1 MTTNAKHLVEH
12 IAADADATRE
22 ERMPDGATA
31 TKPNKSVPVAVRL
44 APDDAA
50 AVEVLAAQLDVPMS
64 TLLRGWIL
72 SALAAQREETVAA
85 AIDRI
90 AADVQRLRELVA

>member
-1 MTTNAKHLVEH
+1 
-12 IAADADATRE
+12 
-22 ERMPDGATA
+22 MPAGATA

-44 APDDAA
+44 APEDAA
-50 AVEVLAAQLDVPMS
+50 AVEALAAQLDVPMS